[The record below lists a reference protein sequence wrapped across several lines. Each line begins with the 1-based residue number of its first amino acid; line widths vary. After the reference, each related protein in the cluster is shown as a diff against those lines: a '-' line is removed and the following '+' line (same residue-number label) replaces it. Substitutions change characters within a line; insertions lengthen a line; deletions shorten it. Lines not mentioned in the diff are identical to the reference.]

1 MTTPMSADDQFYREY
16 ILDHYKNPRNFG
28 RLEHPDITHE
38 EDNPLCGDVVGMDF
52 RVKDG
57 MIEDVRFHGRGC
69 AISQASASL
78 LTERLKGM
86 PLDDAKK
93 INKDDV
99 LGELGI
105 EISPARIK
113 CALLSLK
120 VLKVGAYGLA
130 GDDGRGVI
138 DGDDRTDEAP
148 FRDLKVDDDQEADRR
163 RTTTSWTCARTGSG
177 TRATAGRAARRA
189 EPILA
194 NPTGAEVQGRDDLRL
209 RRWASARPSRRRWPS
224 RSA

>member
-1 MTTPMSADDQFYREY
+1 VSSTAADDQFYREY
-16 ILDHYKNPRNFG
+16 ILDHYKNPRNYG

-52 RVKDG
+52 QIKDG
-57 MIEDVRFHGRGC
+57 VIADIKFHGRGC

-86 PLDDAKK
+86 VLDDAKK
-93 INKDDV
+93 IDKNDV

-113 CALLSLK
+113 CELLPLK

-130 GDDGRGVI
+130 GDEED
-138 DGDDRTDEAP
+138 
-148 FRDLKVDDDQEADRR
+148 
-163 RTTTSWTCARTGSG
+163 
-177 TRATAGRAARRA
+177 
-189 EPILA
+189 
-194 NPTGAEVQGRDDLRL
+194 EVQ
-209 RRWASARPSRRRWPS
+209 P
-224 RSA
+224 

>member
-1 MTTPMSADDQFYREY
+1 MATADDQFYRDY
-16 ILDHYKNPRNFG
+16 ILDHYKNPRNYG
-28 RLEHPDITHE
+28 RLEHADISHE

-52 RVKDG
+52 QIKDG
-57 MIEDVRFHGRGC
+57 TIEDIRFHGRGC

-78 LTERLKGM
+78 MTERLKG
-86 PLDDAKK
+86 LSLEEAKK

-130 GDDGRGVI
+130 DV
-138 DGDDRTDEAP
+138 DE
-148 FRDLKVDDDQEADRR
+148 E
-163 RTTTSWTCARTGSG
+163 
-177 TRATAGRAARRA
+177 
-189 EPILA
+189 
-194 NPTGAEVQGRDDLRL
+194 
-209 RRWASARPSRRRWPS
+209 
-224 RSA
+224 

>member
-1 MTTPMSADDQFYREY
+1 MATADDQFYRDY
-16 ILDHYKNPRNFG
+16 ILDHYKNPRNYG
-28 RLEHPDITHE
+28 RLEHPEITHE

-52 RVKDG
+52 HVKDG
-57 MIEDVRFHGRGC
+57 VIEDIRFHGRGC

-86 PLDDAKK
+86 TLDDAKK

-105 EISPARIK
+105 DISPARIK

-130 GDDGRGVI
+130 DV
-138 DGDDRTDEAP
+138 DE
-148 FRDLKVDDDQEADRR
+148 E
-163 RTTTSWTCARTGSG
+163 
-177 TRATAGRAARRA
+177 
-189 EPILA
+189 
-194 NPTGAEVQGRDDLRL
+194 
-209 RRWASARPSRRRWPS
+209 
-224 RSA
+224 